1 MNYSVVIYILGWIM
15 EIEAA
20 FLALPGIV
28 SAIYGEKG
36 GFAFLWVALGSAVA
50 GSAIILRKPKNMR
63 FYLREGFVTVALSW
77 ILMSVIGCLPF
88 VINGDIPHFADALFE
103 MISGFTT
110 TGATVVSDVEG
121 LTKGSLFWRSFSH
134 WIGGMGVLVF
144 LLARADGG
152 RQPHEP
158 DEGGKPG
165 TFGWKAGSEGAS
177 DSQISVYY
185 LFCPDHDRGDFST
198 LWRNESV

>member
-63 FYLREGFVTVALSW
+63 FYLREGFR
-77 ILMSVIGCLPF
+77 IRR
-88 VINGDIPHFADALFE
+88 E
-103 MISGFTT
+103 MI
-110 TGATVVSDVEG
+110 
-121 LTKGSLFWRSFSH
+121 
-134 WIGGMGVLVF
+134 
-144 LLARADGG
+144 
-152 RQPHEP
+152 
-158 DEGGKPG
+158 DEDTREEEYLMEWSKEAGK
-165 TFGWKAGSEGAS
+165 E
-177 DSQISVYY
+177 
-185 LFCPDHDRGDFST
+185 
-198 LWRNESV
+198 